1 MRILEIGVGSV
12 FVSAVLRA
20 NVKDIRVLAIE
31 INPHVA
37 LCAKANGIEV
47 IRTDLFRGSETG
59 KFENFL

>member
-20 NVKDIRVLAIE
+20 NVEDIRIFATE
-31 INPHVA
+31 INPHA
-37 LCAKANGIEV
+37 ARCAKANGIEV